1 MKRPEIHNKRVGMS
15 PTERRYDIDWLR
27 VIAIGLLIIYHIGI
41 GFQPWGVFI
50 RFIQNDEPLE
60 WLWIPMS
67 MLNVWRIPL
76 LFFVSGMGVCFA
88 MRKRN
93 WRQLILERTRRIFI
107 PFIFGIFI
115 IVPVHV
121 ILWQNYYS
129 QEITYSPGIVHLWFL
144 GNIFIYV
151 LLLAPVFF
159 ILKKNDAG
167 NFKKW
172 LKKLYSGPAGVMTIA
187 LPFILEAVIINPESF
202 ETYSMTL
209 HGFLIGMLAFFFGFT
224 AIYSGGEFWNT
235 VLRWR
240 WIFLALAV
248 ILFTGRVLF
257 FELKSP
263 NYILPVESI
272 AWILSAFGFSF
283 RHLNRPGKIL
293 QYLSRAA
300 YPVYIIHMIFL
311 YLASYFIFPLSL
323 PAGLKLILMILFTT
337 IGCFAFYDL
346 VIKRVKL
353 IRLLFGLNINN

>member
-1 MKRPEIHNKRVGMS
+1 MMLP
-15 PTERRYDIDWLR
+15 ERRYDIDWLR

-50 RFIQNDEPLE
+50 GFIQNEKPLE

-93 WRQLILERTRRIFI
+93 WKQLILERTRRIFV
-107 PFIFGIFI
+107 PFIFGIFF

-121 ILWQNYYS
+121 ILWQKYYS

-151 LLLAPVFF
+151 LMLSPLFF
-159 ILKKNDAG
+159 FLKKNED
-167 NFKKW
+167 NRLRKW
-172 LKKLYSGPAGVMTIA
+172 LNKMYSNPAGIMVIA
-187 LPFILEAVIINPESF
+187 AFFVLESVIINPESF
-202 ETYSMTL
+202 ETYSLTI
-209 HGFLIGMLAFFFGFT
+209 HGFLVGFLAFFFGFT
-224 AIYSGGEFWNT
+224 AIYCGDEFWNT

-240 WIFLALAV
+240 WLYLVLAV

-257 FELKSP
+257 FDLKSP
-263 NYILPVESI
+263 NYLISVESI
-272 AWILSAFGFSF
+272 SWILSAFGFSY
-283 RHLNRPGKIL
+283 RYLNRSGRIL
-293 QYLSRAA
+293 RYLSRAA

-311 YLASYFIFPLSL
+311 YLGSYLIFPLSIMT
-323 PAGLKLILMILFTT
+323 GLKLILMILFTT
-337 IGCFAFYDL
+337 TGCFAFYEL
-346 VIKRVKL
+346 IIRRIKY
-353 IRLLFGLNINN
+353 ISLLFGLSVQNRK